1 MNNELVIKNYIKTVI
16 DICNH
21 INYSEV
27 IDIYNILVR
36 TNDVGGKIYI
46 CGNGGSASTAS
57 HFQADLNKAF
67 SIAKNTMPAICLAD
81 NLATLTAT
89 ANDIS
94 YEDVFRYQLQYLL
107 HKNDI
112 LIAISG
118 SGNSNNVVRAA
129 AYAKE
134 KGNTVIAIVGFDG
147 GELKTLSDYAFH
159 VAVNHMQIS
168 EDLHLLFCHLVSIML
183 KESAE
188 SDHD

>member
-89 ANDIS
+89 ANDI
-94 YEDVFRYQLQYLL
+94 
-107 HKNDI
+107 
-112 LIAISG
+112 
-118 SGNSNNVVRAA
+118 
-129 AYAKE
+129 
-134 KGNTVIAIVGFDG
+134 
-147 GELKTLSDYAFH
+147 
-159 VAVNHMQIS
+159 
-168 EDLHLLFCHLVSIML
+168 
-183 KESAE
+183 
-188 SDHD
+188 